1 MADRNQFTGCFL
13 GLALGDAMGAPY
25 EGGLP
30 EKMVWRLI
38 GWTRTGKR
46 RYTDDTQMSLD
57 VAEST
62 CRNGGIDQ
70 DDLAR
75 TFAASYRWSRGY
87 GAGTAGMLKRIK
99 QGAHWQEVN
108 HSRHPE
114 GSYGNG
120 AAMRAPIAALA
131 FYDDDD
137 QIARAVQKISEITHI
152 HPLAREGALLV
163 ALATSSALSRSS
175 LKSLFETLLKNSTL
189 QEYQVRLKTAE
200 QWLTLRD
207 TVSSA
212 TVVQQLGNGMA
223 AVDSCVTALY
233 IATRYIDL
241 PFSKMLYFIQKCA
254 GDTDTIGAM
263 AGAIWGAY
271 NGMNTLDRS
280 DIETLESASR
290 IEQLAEKLYHKKFHV
305 LTA

>member
-1 MADRNQFTGCFL
+1 MADRKQFTGCFL
-13 GLALGDAMGAPY
+13 GQALGDAMGAPY
-25 EGGLP
+25 EGGLL

-38 GWTRTGKR
+38 GRTTTGKR

-57 VAEST
+57 VAESI
-62 CRNGGIDQ
+62 CRNKGLDQ

-75 TFAASYRWSRGY
+75 IFAASYRWSRGY

-99 QGAHWQEVN
+99 KGAHWQEVN
-108 HSRHPE
+108 RSRHPE
-114 GSYGNG
+114 GSSGNG

-131 FYDDDD
+131 FYGNDDE
-137 QIARAVQKISEITHI
+137 IARAVQKISEITHT
-152 HPLAREGALLV
+152 HPLAREGALLI
-163 ALATSSALSRSS
+163 ARATSSALSRSS
-175 LKSLFETLLKNSTL
+175 LKSLFETLLKTSTL
-189 QEYQVRLKTAE
+189 QEYQLRLKTAE
-200 QWLTLRD
+200 QWLTLQD

-233 IATRYIDL
+233 IAARYIDL
-241 PFSKMLYFIQKCA
+241 SFSRMLNFIQKCS

-280 DIETLESASR
+280 DIEILESASR
-290 IEQLAEKLYHKKFHV
+290 IEQLAEKLYHKKFHRI
-305 LTA
+305 